1 MIIASC
7 TDKIYYRHL
16 FTEGK
21 KTQLKAHNVPSREHY
36 FSPGLCP
43 NVLNMSFETKTPLR
57 PFKIPLQT
65 FQPFLSDEYKDRV
78 KSSDLLQM
86 LESHTTSQV
95 SLNPSNNNNITKLA
109 SLGKFSQV
117 IGGIGCNL

>member
-1 MIIASC
+1 
-7 TDKIYYRHL
+7 
-16 FTEGK
+16 
-21 KTQLKAHNVPSREHY
+21 
-36 FSPGLCP
+36 
-43 NVLNMSFETKTPLR
+43 MSFETKTPLR